1 MRSEPFLAP
10 RLDGGR
16 FQNHSIPLEF
26 LKDLAVLEEMIFE
39 IAKSK
44 YLQDHP
50 DRKRVPRGFT
60 EGIELKLTGIGE
72 GSAVAN
78 IDIVWESDELFPE
91 AQTCLEGARDSV
103 IGAIS
108 AAENDQNIGDYINEK
123 SLAYFD
129 RFGRNLREGEVIEFK
144 SPNREKPA
152 RLTKETRR
160 KLVFSSTAVNELTE
174 EVLLRGTI
182 PVANQAKLTFEIQM
196 YDGHN
201 VKAPMSL
208 QHFEII
214 RDAWNGYRQN
224 TRVLIKGVGKYN
236 RLQKL
241 QGLESIEHITIL
253 DPMDVPARLDELR
266 LLKDGWL
273 DGDGIAPKPEGL
285 DWLAQAFDQYF
296 PDQLPLPFV
305 YPTAE
310 GGVSVEWPIGTNE
323 ISLEIDLAKH
333 KGELHRLNTQTNQE
347 EMTEIN
353 LKEEPGWRTVAE
365 KIKSIIRATA

>member
-1 MRSEPFLAP
+1 MGSEPFLSP

-16 FQNHSIPLEF
+16 FTNHSIPLEF

-39 IAKSK
+39 IAKSQF
-44 YLQDHP
+44 LSDNP
-50 DRKRVPRGFT
+50 ERKRVPRGFT

-72 GSAVAN
+72 GSAVPN
-78 IDIVWESDELFPE
+78 IAIVWESDELFPE
-91 AQTCLEGARDSV
+91 AKICLEEARDSV

-108 AAENDQNIGDYINEK
+108 AAENDENIGNYINEK
-123 SLAYFD
+123 SLVYFD
-129 RFGRNLREGEVIEFK
+129 RFGRSLREGEVIEFK

-174 EVLLRGTI
+174 EVSLRGTI
-182 PVANQAKLTFEIQM
+182 PVANQAKLTFEIQL

-214 RDAWNGYRQN
+214 REAWNGYRQN

-241 QGLESIEHITIL
+241 QELESIEHITIL

-273 DGDGIAPKPEGL
+273 DGAGKAPKLQGL
-285 DWLAQAFDQYF
+285 DWLAQVFEQYF
-296 PDQLPLPFV
+296 PDKLPLPFI
-305 YPTAE
+305 YPTEE
-310 GGVSVEWPIGTNE
+310 GGVSAEWPIETNE
-323 ISLEIDLAKH
+323 ISLEINLDSH
-333 KGELHRLNTQTNQE
+333 IGEWHFLNPQTNQE
-347 EMTEIN
+347 ETMLIN
-353 LKEEPGWRTVAE
+353 LNDEAGWRTVAE
-365 KIKSIIRATA
+365 KIKSIIGDRA